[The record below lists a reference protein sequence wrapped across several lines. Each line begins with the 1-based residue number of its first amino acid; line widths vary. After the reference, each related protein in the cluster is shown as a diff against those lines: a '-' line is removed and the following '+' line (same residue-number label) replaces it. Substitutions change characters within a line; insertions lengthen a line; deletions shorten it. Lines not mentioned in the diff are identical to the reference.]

1 MLFNPELH
9 GRWARERIEH
19 ELETAALLRHQRQ
32 PQQSVRQA
40 VGHRVIRFG
49 QRLAAEPPLESVR
62 SR

>member
-1 MLFNPELH
+1 MLFNPDLH
-9 GRWARERIEH
+9 GRWARERIER
-19 ELETAALLRHQRQ
+19 ELETAALLRQGRE

-49 QRLAAEPPLESVR
+49 QRLAAEPPFESVR

>member
-1 MLFNPELH
+1 MMFSPELH

-19 ELETAALLRHQRQ
+19 ELEVAALLRRQ
-32 PQQSVRQA
+32 PQPQSVRQA

-49 QRLAAEPPLESVR
+49 QRLAAEPPFESVR